1 MQFKRSRRRKR
12 RIFLSRETSAN
23 HRNDTGQNRRHEKKA
38 NRATAQFRWQSHLRA
53 VTSWRALCYPNLSSL
68 YAGSAPYVSVFDR
81 GAMKTGWTNN
91 SDRFQKSRQKPSRGL
106 LRHKRKNAPSAS
118 IRSATTSNRNSC
130 SGAASA
136 RFRSSTSSLA
146 APSIATPCPRPH
158 ERRRTLRFSLGHVI
172 EQAANVPLTPDSVIQ
187 AVRVFAH
194 LDPEGRWV
202 NPPKQRRTNISFL
215 IADPTRVGVPCR
227 TGFSQRRKV
236 LVLYTSL
243 HISAGEV
250 SRIRAGHL
258 QPICPN
264 PS

>member
-1 MQFKRSRRRKR
+1 MHP
-12 RIFLSRETSAN
+12 LPA
-23 HRNDTGQNRRHEKKA
+23 
-38 NRATAQFRWQSHLRA
+38 
-53 VTSWRALCYPNLSSL
+53 
-68 YAGSAPYVSVFDR
+68 
-81 GAMKTGWTNN
+81 
-91 SDRFQKSRQKPSRGL
+91 
-106 LRHKRKNAPSAS
+106 
-118 IRSATTSNRNSC
+118 
-130 SGAASA
+130 SGARPHRTGIPAVA
-136 RFRSSTSSLA
+136 QHPLDFEVLPAHWPRRL
-146 APSIATPCPRPH
+146 IATPCPRPH
-158 ERRRTLRFSLGHVI
+158 ERRRRTLRFLLGHVI

-215 IADPTRVGVPCR
+215 IADPTRVGVPCG